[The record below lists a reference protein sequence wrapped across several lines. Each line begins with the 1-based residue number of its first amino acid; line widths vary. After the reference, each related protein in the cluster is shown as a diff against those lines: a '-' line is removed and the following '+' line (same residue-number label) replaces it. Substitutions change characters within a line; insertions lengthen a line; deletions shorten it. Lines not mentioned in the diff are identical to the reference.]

1 MTAFGFFVLNSS
13 ISDAPQARFFLLP
26 PEAENFEFFATFWSD
41 FAVKNEHFLKVLQGK
56 SVKIFACGAQKA
68 PPLVLQLVIRIP
80 PPCFQMVRN
89 KGGVF
94 LLTRVFLSGIPLIY
108 DGTEFI

>member
-56 SVKIFACGAQKA
+56 SVCGAQKA
-68 PPLVLQLVIRIP
+68 PPGFAISYKNTP
-80 PPCFQMVRN
+80 PLFPNGPKQ
-89 KGGVF
+89 GG
-94 LLTRVFLSGIPLIY
+94 GILIN
-108 DGTEFI
+108 

>member
-1 MTAFGFFVLNSS
+1 MLSYYVLNSS

-41 FAVKNEHFLKVLQGK
+41 FAVKNEHFLKVLQEK

-68 PPLVLQLVIRIP
+68 PLVLQLVNKNTP
-80 PPCFQMVRN
+80 PPLLKNGPKQ
-89 KGGVF
+89 GG
-94 LLTRVFLSGIPLIY
+94 GILVN
-108 DGTEFI
+108 